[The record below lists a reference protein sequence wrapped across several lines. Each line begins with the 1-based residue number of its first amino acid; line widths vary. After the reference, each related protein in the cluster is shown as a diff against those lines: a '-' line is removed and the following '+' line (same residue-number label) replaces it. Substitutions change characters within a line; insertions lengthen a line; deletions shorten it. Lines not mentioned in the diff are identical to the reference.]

1 MSVIRTKNRIQ
12 FAEDF
17 VLNNKQIGI
26 GTDNPQATLDVVGN
40 TNVTGL
46 ITAAQVNA
54 PLYGGEVRFL
64 NDVFIDGNI
73 SIAGTQTL
81 ISIVIRS

>member
-40 TNVTGL
+40 TNVTGF
-46 ITAAQVNA
+46 ITAGQ
-54 PLYGGEVRFL
+54 LC
-64 NDVFIDGNI
+64 
-73 SIAGTQTL
+73 TTL
-81 ISIVIRS
+81 WW